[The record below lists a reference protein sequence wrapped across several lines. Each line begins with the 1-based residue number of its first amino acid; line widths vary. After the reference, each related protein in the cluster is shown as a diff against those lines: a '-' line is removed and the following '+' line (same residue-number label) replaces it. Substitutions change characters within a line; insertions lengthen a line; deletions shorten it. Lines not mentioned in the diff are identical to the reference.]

1 VTVVQ
6 GRESQPAAEPHP
18 PEPDSAAVGG
28 AEVGSPVPG
37 SLDLDVSVANAA
49 ATSELSH
56 AETISGPTVLRI
68 VLGGHLRRLREA
80 AGISP
85 DRAGYEIRASRS
97 KISRVENGR
106 VGFKERDVADLLTLY
121 GVTDERER
129 RHMLSLAQHAN
140 SRGWWARYDDVMPD
154 WFATYVGLEQA
165 TSLIRTYELQFVPGL
180 FQTGAYARAVTVLG
194 HRAAP
199 ADEIER
205 RVSLRLKRQEILTQ
219 HEPPRIWAVVDE
231 SALRRPLGGRD
242 VMRAQLRHLLELAE
256 LPHVT
261 LQVMPFSRGGH
272 SAAGGSFS
280 ILRFAEPDLP
290 DIVYIEQLTSALYL
304 DKQEEVDHYREVMNS
319 LSAEAETPF
328 DSATALRRIIK
339 AI

>member
-1 VTVVQ
+1 MAATRPRCPLQ
-6 GRESQPAAEPHP
+6 PPPLRLRPLQSRALAPPPAA
-18 PEPDSAAVGG
+18 DSG
-28 AEVGSPVPG
+28 PG
-37 SLDLDVSVANAA
+37 EAL
-49 ATSELSH
+49 
-56 AETISGPTVLRI
+56 SGPTVLRI
-68 VLGGHLRRLREA
+68 LLGTQLRRLREA
-80 AGISP
+80 AGLTP
-85 DRAGYEIRASRS
+85 DEAGYEIRASRS
-97 KISRVENGR
+97 KISRVEHGR
-106 VGFKERDVADLLTLY
+106 VSFKERDVADLLTLY
-121 GVTDERER
+121 GVTDEQERE
-129 RHMLSLAQHAN
+129 HLMTLAQHAN
-140 SRGWWARYDDVMPD
+140 SRGWWARYDDVMPE

-180 FQTGAYARAVTVLG
+180 FQTEQYARAVTVLG

-205 RVSLRLKRQEILTQ
+205 RVSLRLKRQQILTVNDA
-219 HEPPRIWAVVDE
+219 PRVWAVIDE

-242 VMRAQLRHLLELAE
+242 AMRAQLRHLIELAE

-290 DIVYIEQLTSALYL
+290 DIVYLEQLTGALYL
-304 DKQEEVDHYREVMNS
+304 DKADEVDRYREVMNR
-319 LSAEAETPF
+319 LSAEADTPE
-328 DSATALRRIIK
+328 DSQSALRKIIK